1 MAWLFLL
8 PFLLL
13 LGGVALRL
21 PYDAF
26 RLGLRNAHRGDGVRS
41 RSRTRREVRH
51 AERLLWRT
59 AGAPLLVMVL
69 AAGAMA
75 GIHFYAMPD
84 ESLAQIF
91 GDYHPE
97 TSLHAPDLEAWQE
110 AIEATRREKA
120 FQAWR
125 EAQGLAPPTTTS
137 LSAQL
142 ARHWPLHPIYLI
154 LLFAFAAW
162 TVLGVAPRAAAAYRT
177 GVIARSKD
185 YLHRDLAAAA
195 AD

>member
-1 MAWLFLL
+1 MVWLFLL

-21 PYDAF
+21 PYDAL

-41 RSRTRREVRH
+41 RSRMRREVRH
-51 AERLLWRT
+51 AARLLWRV
-59 AGAPLLVMVL
+59 AGAPLLVLIL
-69 AAGAMA
+69 AGGVMRA
-75 GIHFYAMPD
+75 IHLYAMPD

-120 FQAWR
+120 YQAWR
-125 EAQGLAPPTTTS
+125 EAQGLVPKTEPT
-137 LSAQL
+137 LGAQFVQ
-142 ARHWPLHPIYLI
+142 HWPLHLVYL
-154 LLFAFAAW
+154 LLLLAFAAW
-162 TVLGVAPRAAAAYRT
+162 YVLRVAPRAAAAYRA
-177 GVIARSKD
+177 GVVARSMD
-185 YLHRDLAAAA
+185 YLHRDLSAVSG
-195 AD
+195 

>member
-1 MAWLFLL
+1 MVWLFLL

-13 LGGVALRL
+13 LGGAALRL
-21 PYDAF
+21 PYDAL

-41 RSRTRREVRH
+41 QSRTRREVRH
-51 AERLLWRT
+51 ASRLLWRT
-59 AGAPLLVMVL
+59 VGAPLLVMLL
-69 AAGAMA
+69 AAGAMRA
-75 GIHFYAMPD
+75 IHLYAMPD

-120 FQAWR
+120 YQAWR
-125 EAQGLAPPTTTS
+125 EAQGLAPPS
-137 LSAQL
+137 SAPLGAQI
-142 ARHWPLHPIYLI
+142 AQHWPLHPTYLL

-162 TVLGVAPRAAAAYRT
+162 YVLRVAPRAAAAYRA
-177 GVIARSKD
+177 GVIARSRD
-185 YLHRDLAAAA
+185 YLHHDLAAAS
-195 AD
+195 D